1 MSKLSVSQRHY
12 LQEAAETYHEQ
23 ITPKAAAYLV
33 GRGITR
39 EVAATYRL
47 GNVVEPLVGDDEYVG
62 RLAIPYLTPSGVV
75 DIRFRSTSPDQSPKY
90 LSRTGAETK
99 LYNVQALLKKSDI
112 ICICEGEIDA
122 ITMDGMVGVPAVGVP
137 GANNWRS
144 HFRLLFE
151 DYSKVLVLCD
161 GDQAGRDFG
170 KKVAGEIDGSI
181 IIHLPEGRDVN
192 DLYMEEGAEGIKKRL
207 GL

>member
-12 LQEAAETYHEQ
+12 LEQAAEAYHGQ
-23 ITPKAAAYLV
+23 ISPSAAAYLV
-33 GRGITR
+33 SRGITK
-39 EVAATYRL
+39 EIAATYRL
-47 GNVVEPLVGDDEYVG
+47 GNVVDPLVGDDEYTG
-62 RLAIPYLTPSGVV
+62 RVSIPYITPSGVV
-75 DIRFRSTSPDQSPKY
+75 DIRFRSIRPDQTPKY
-90 LSRTGAETK
+90 LSRSGAETK
-99 LYNVQALLKKSDI
+99 LYNVQAVLKKSDV

-151 DYSKVLVLCD
+151 DYDRVLVMCD

-170 KKVAGEIDGSI
+170 KKLSSEIDGATI
-181 IIHLPEGRDVN
+181 INLPEGSDVN
-192 DLYMEEGAEGIKKRL
+192 DIYMAEGSDGIKERI